1 MRANW
6 RLLLATV
13 LLFQVPAFSAELGS
27 IQGQVLLIGP
37 SPLAGAPPLLK
48 KDDPAAVKAGCTTRD
63 VPNDK
68 LIVDSKSAGI
78 AKVIVYLRKA
88 PANMPAELKKPPAEP
103 LTFDQL
109 GCRFEPRVLSVRV
122 GQTVNCVSQD
132 SVAHNVHTNGFS
144 NPSENFLI
152 PPGSKVP
159 TPVQLKEPESLPM
172 RVNCDLHSW
181 MSAYWVVTD
190 HPYVAITNERGE
202 FSISDLPPGDHTFS
216 LWHEVGGFIPGRK
229 TFKVTV
235 EPGAQTLPPI
245 KVPAAHFE
253 AALKKAG

>member
-13 LLFQVPAFSAELGS
+13 LLIQAPASGGETGS
-27 IQGQVLLIGP
+27 IKAQVLLDGP

-63 VPNDK
+63 VPNEK
-68 LIVDSKSAGI
+68 LIVHPKSAGI
-78 AKVIVYLRKA
+78 ANVIVYLKKA
-88 PANMPAELKKPPAEP
+88 PADMPAELKKPPVKP
-103 LTFDQL
+103 VTFDQR
-109 GCRFEPRVLSVRV
+109 GCRFEPRLLSVRV

-132 SVAHNVHTNGFS
+132 SVAHNVHTNGFA

-159 TPVQLKEPESLPM
+159 TPVTLKEPELLPM

-190 HPYVAITNERGE
+190 HPYVAITNEHGE
-202 FSISDLPPGDHTFS
+202 FSISNLPPGDHNFS
-216 LWHEVGGFIPGRK
+216 LWHEMGGFLPGK
-229 TFKVTV
+229 KSFKVTV

-245 KVPAAHFE
+245 RVPAAHFE
-253 AALKKAG
+253 AAIKKGG